1 MTLLC
6 ITNTMP
12 DTRPCTHKNQH
23 TIRCDGNQYR
33 WNEDRQREEATGRL
47 CNGCLPRLAQ
57 KGHLCWGCWERVEQ
71 ALTDWPGFARMIAG
85 VERAVQRDNAG
96 VRSQSVGYV
105 PMSGT
110 VLAVEEIRSYLRTL
124 TGHVDVWVASAAGAA
139 DAVRFARAMS
149 AALRTH
155 AVEEKAHK
163 LQRLRCPNCRQLSF
177 NWNPP
182 TAAGGRI
189 TVKCQNAACGK
200 TITEHE
206 RTKTG
211 EEKINIVADIETR
224 IA

>member
-6 ITNTMP
+6 ITNTIP

-33 WNEDRQREEATGRL
+33 WNENRGREEATGRR

-71 ALTDWPGFARMIAG
+71 ALTDWPGFERMIAG

-110 VLAVEEIRSYLRTL
+110 VLAVEEIRSYVRTL
-124 TGHVDVWVASAAGAA
+124 TGHVDVWIASAAGAA

-163 LQRLRCPNCRQLSF
+163 LQRLRCPDCGQLSF

-182 TAAGGRI
+182 SSAQGRI
-189 TVKCQNAACGK
+189 TVKCQNETCGK

-211 EEKINIVADIETR
+211 EEKIAIVADIETR
-224 IA
+224 IV